1 MFLNEYEY
9 CLAESILNRK
19 DTKKTRFP
27 LLFSFSGTGQSFTIP
42 AAGTYCFEC
51 WGAQGGYDTRTPR
64 TGDSGTTTSYY
75 PSQFS
80 GFNKAGKGGYCKG
93 NIFLNGNEVLFI
105 FVGKAGTNTTGYA
118 TAGGYNGGGYGSLS
132 GSGPTLSGAGGGG
145 STDIR
150 VKGSALSDTP
160 PTWNDS
166 KSLNNRIMVAA
177 GGGGVTCYTN
187 GGCGGGVNGGIDATY
202 YPSSYPSN
210 GVSTQ
215 SSGGVKNATGGSSSV
230 LGYFGYAPQGSSD
243 GGNSGGGG
251 GGYWGGARG
260 YGNGGNG
267 GSSYI
272 SGHAGC
278 EARASETATTN
289 KTGTA
294 NTIAK
299 STHWSG
305 KIFTA
310 SSIVM
315 IDGDGYSWTTTKG
328 TLINVPLTDL
338 YDTTNR
344 ETVNHGH
351 TGNGFARITQLSV
364 D

>member
-27 LLFSFSGTGQSFTIP
+27 LLFSYTGTGQSFTIP

-51 WGAQGGYDTRTPR
+51 WGAQGGIFTTAGDNRAGMGGYTKGLISLPKNELLFVFVGHQGYSNR
-64 TGDSGTTTSYY
+64 TG
-75 PSQFS
+75 
-80 GFNKAGKGGYCKG
+80 
-93 NIFLNGNEVLFI
+93 NGNWNE
-105 FVGKAGTNTTGYA
+105 
-118 TAGGYNGGGYGSLS
+118 GGYNGGGYS
-132 GSGPTLSGAGGGG
+132 GSTTISYSAGGGG

-150 VKGSALSDTP
+150 IKGSTSSNSVPA
-160 PTWNDS
+160 WNNS
-166 KSLNNRIMVAA
+166 VSLNNRIMVA
-177 GGGGVTCYTN
+177 GGGGGSGYYSGYGLI
-187 GGCGGGVNGGIDATY
+187 GGGGGGVNGGVGKCSTGMYPDLPGATQY
-202 YPSSYPSN
+202 
-210 GVSTQ
+210 
-215 SSGGVKNATGGSSSV
+215 GSSSSQTANSK
-230 LGYFGYAPQGSSD
+230 GYFGYADQNGELSSF
-243 GGNSGGGG
+243 GGGGG
-251 GGYWGGARG
+251 GGYWGGTKG
-260 YGNGGNG
+260 HGNGGSG

-315 IDGDGYSWTTTKG
+315 IDGDGYRWTTTKG

-344 ETVNHGH
+344 EAVNHGH
-351 TGNGFARITQLSV
+351 TGNGFARITQISV